1 MKDNLSSI
9 KDIAEKLGRGA
20 KVVSE
25 EIRERVPVYLDLLKT
40 LARLGKNISL
50 DVDRGEIK
58 IKEGFINDYVK
69 EISIGDKGLQS
80 IRVTCMDGNASF
92 FVELKKLFFEGVIEI
107 PFTVESFI
115 FNKDI
120 RTVTFKLGEKKI
132 DSVNNYYSKILFW
145 FSLSIISIFYKKE
158 EGIKKGIFHEDSL
171 TVNPDGTHTIDLNRI
186 PELRELFNKD
196 MANIRYWD
204 FISMDRL
211 SFRKGLI
218 ILRLSR
224 KLATITK
231 TFIGIVEVL
240 PKGRLIRPLLNR
252 F

>member
-20 KVVSE
+20 KAVSE
-25 EIRERVPVYLDLLKT
+25 EIRGRLPVYLELLKT
-40 LARLGKNISL
+40 LASLGKNISL
-50 DVDRGEIK
+50 DIDRGVIK
-58 IKEGFINDYVK
+58 VKEGFVNKYVN
-69 EISIGDKGLQS
+69 EVSTEDKGLQS

-92 FVELKKLFFEGVIEI
+92 FVELKRLFFEGVIEI

-115 FNKDI
+115 FNKDR
-120 RTVTFKLGEKKI
+120 RTVTFKLGDKKI
-132 DSVNNYYSKILFW
+132 DKVNNYYSKILFW

-158 EGIKKGIFHEDSL
+158 DGIKKGIFHEDSL

-186 PELRELFNKD
+186 PELRELFKKD

-204 FISMDRL
+204 LISMDRL
-211 SFRKGLI
+211 SFEKGLI
-218 ILRLSR
+218 LLGLSR
-224 KLATITK
+224 RLATLIK
-231 TFIGIVEVL
+231 TFIGIVEAL